1 MENTLIILWI
11 FITIL
16 NIVIIKK
23 IKKEK
28 NLKLDLV
35 KSKKII
41 TELEGIIKNNEETII
56 NLKSKLVEHEVY
68 YHKTRESALNIK
80 KYITRLETSIEEKE
94 KQINTLKNANID
106 LKVSL
111 NKKNL

>member
-11 FITIL
+11 FIIIL

-56 NLKSKLVEHEVY
+56 NLKSKLVEYEVY
-68 YHKTRESALNIK
+68 YHKIRESALNTER
-80 KYITRLETSIEEKE
+80 YITRLETSIEEKE